1 MKIVSAYIRPFL
13 LDDVRDALT
22 AIGIQGLSAYEVKG
36 FGRQRGHPQTHRAG
50 EQTTA
55 YIPKIKIELLVSDD
69 IAPTIVQTILQ
80 FGRTGNTG
88 DGKVYVLNVE
98 DVYAIR
104 TGQADTCML

>member
-22 AIGIQGLSAYEVKG
+22 AVGIQGLSAYEVKG
-36 FGRQRGHPQTHRAG
+36 FGRQRGHPQTYRG
-50 EQTTA
+50 EEQATA
-55 YIPKIKIELLVSDD
+55 FIPKIKIELLVTDD

-88 DGKVYVLNVE
+88 DGKIYVQNIETVH
-98 DVYAIR
+98 AIR
-104 TGQADTCML
+104 TGEPDSCKL